1 MVGMDRY
8 VLGCSVFWMGLLL
21 IPFTCLIRDLA
32 WKVLRRTMFK
42 TLREKVQEAEIAHV
56 DPTTIV
62 LRSTKK
68 KLTET
73 ARLLRNVFS
82 RSMNRVPAGDQPRG
96 YIEEIPC
103 DGFAF
108 SQEEHGSI
116 AQAELIRVYDTT
128 KEKPSGH

>member
-82 RSMNRVPAGDQPRG
+82 RSMNRVPAGDQPPPSPTLS
-96 YIEEIPC
+96 Y
-103 DGFAF
+103 GFAF

>member
-82 RSMNRVPAGDQPRG
+82 RSMNRVPAGDQPH
-96 YIEEIPC
+96 
-103 DGFAF
+103 GFAF